1 MRDRRGARLR
11 PAGRFR
17 RIAGRLDRWF
27 YGRLRKLRR
36 GTAVRAVAIVS
47 IAIVLA

>member
-1 MRDRRGARLR
+1 M
-11 PAGRFR
+11 
-17 RIAGRLDRWF
+17 AGRLDRWF